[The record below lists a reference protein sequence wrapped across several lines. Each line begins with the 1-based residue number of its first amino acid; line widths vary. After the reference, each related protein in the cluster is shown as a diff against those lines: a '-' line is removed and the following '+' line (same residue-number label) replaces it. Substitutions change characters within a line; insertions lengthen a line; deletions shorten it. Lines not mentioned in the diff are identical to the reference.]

1 VIFYLEALDV
11 LTADINDKVNIG
23 AEVGGSL
30 IVGNSLYQTVV
41 NADARL
47 DKVLAVAC
55 NSGGNNVY
63 PVADKRI
70 YLFQSLGNYRKRLT
84 LV

>member
-1 VIFYLEALDV
+1 M
-11 LTADINDKVNIG
+11 
-23 AEVGGSL
+23 
-30 IVGNSLYQTVV
+30 GNSLYQTVV